1 MATGSESWDEVTII
15 RKRAPKAGQLKSTQ
29 AINAAQRQGLDIET
43 SKKFSAGQN
52 KQHVAAKDTAKLDR
66 ETEELHHDTIGLDV
80 GRLIQQHRQAKGWTQ
95 KELAT
100 KISEKPQ
107 VINEYE
113 AGKALPNQAVL
124 GKLERTLGV
133 KLRGKDK
140 GQAIVAPAP
149 TAPPAKK

>member
-15 RKRAPKAGQLKSTQ
+15 RKRAPKAGQLKSSQ

-52 KQHVAAKDTAKLDR
+52 KQHSGDKNTAKLDR
-66 ETEELHHDTIGLDV
+66 ETEELHHETIGLDV
-80 GRLIQQHRQAKGWTQ
+80 GRLIQQGRQAKGWTQ
-95 KELAT
+95 KDLAT

-113 AGKALPNQAVL
+113 SAKAIPNQVVL
-124 GKLERTLGV
+124 SKLERVLGI
-133 KLRGKDK
+133 KLRGKEK
-140 GQAIVAPAP
+140 GQPVPQAPAP
-149 TAPPAKK
+149 KK